1 MLNSSESPRL
11 WGLHMA
17 RKVYTWLI
25 WVCSGIF
32 LVCTW
37 FKFDCLENHG
47 LNTVILLK
55 NNVGIIVPVNCGA
68 LNYNISQK
76 F

>member
-17 RKVYTWLI
+17 GKSLHMADLGLLWN
-25 WVCSGIF
+25 IF
-32 LVCTW
+32 GCTW
-37 FKFDCLENHG
+37 FDCLENHG
-47 LNTVILLK
+47 LNAVILLK
-55 NNVGIIVPVNCGA
+55 NNVGIIVPVSCGA

-76 F
+76 N